1 MINLKKHTGL
11 LVAAVIVALLL
22 VAAGVMVFYNARLYS
37 SESDAYHDALARFNE
52 LCQRDPFPSDTNVAV
67 ELDNVARLTNKVDRL
82 FQELRKGQVAAK
94 NMAPEAF
101 IAYIQT
107 MARNLSRRMSEAGV
121 LLPAPNFD
129 FDFDK
134 YVSKGIPPD
143 PSHIAG
149 LNYQFELVNIICGI
163 MADAKIA
170 ELKSVRRDSFD
181 AAPAPDAPVSR
192 RGRSS
197 PAPSEQPPPSA
208 SASGASPT
216 VSIDA
221 VPPGDLFSKIHFSFS
236 FVGTEDS
243 IWTVLNHMAAA
254 RVFIVVTRVKL
265 TNPRAISA
273 ALALETPLPGAASG
287 SPEQEKTPEAAEA
300 EARILPRAER
310 IVVGNELV
318 EAEVELDVYRFAS
331 PESLNAGPGERNKR

>member
-1 MINLKKHTGL
+1 MINLKKHMGL
-11 LVAAVIVALLL
+11 LVAAAIVALLL
-22 VAAGVMVFYNARLYS
+22 VAASVMVFYNARLYA
-37 SESDAYHDALARFNE
+37 SESAAYHDALARFNE

-67 ELDNVARLTNKVDRL
+67 ELENMARLTNKVDRL
-82 FQELRKGQVAAK
+82 FQELRKGQVAAN

-101 IAYIQT
+101 IAHIQN
-107 MARNLSRRMSEAGV
+107 MARTLSRRMSEAGV

-149 LNYQFELVNIICGI
+149 LNYQFELVNIICRM

-208 SASGASPT
+208 SGASPT

-221 VPPGDLFSKIHFSFS
+221 VPPGELFSKIHFSFS

-243 IWTVLNHMAAA
+243 IWTVLNKMAAA

-265 TNPRAISA
+265 TNPKAVSA
-273 ALALETPLPGAASG
+273 ALALETPLPGEASAT
-287 SPEQEKTPEAAEA
+287 PAQEKTPEAAEA

-331 PESLNAGPGERNKR
+331 PKSLNAGPGGRNKR